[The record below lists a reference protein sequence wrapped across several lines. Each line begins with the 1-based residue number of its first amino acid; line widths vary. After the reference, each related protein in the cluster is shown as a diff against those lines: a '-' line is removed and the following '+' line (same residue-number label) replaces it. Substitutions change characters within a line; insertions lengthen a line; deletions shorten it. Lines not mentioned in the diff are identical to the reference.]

1 MKFGE
6 VLNFVSDDQSVIVH
20 EPCINHI
27 SSTASAL
34 RTALRNEILEYD
46 VVCFEWDT
54 ERMLVWLDGGEK
66 DD

>member
-27 SSTASAL
+27 ASTAGVL
-34 RTALRNEILEYD
+34 RTVLRDEILEYD
-46 VVCFEWDT
+46 VVCFEWDAGK
-54 ERMLVWLDGGEK
+54 MVVWLDGGEK
-66 DD
+66 DE